1 MKVAEETW
9 ESAGETWSGYW
20 LDAAVWFADT
30 FAGWG
35 GFVDEEA

>member
-9 ESAGETWSGYW
+9 ESPGEASSGYW
-20 LDAAVWFADT
+20 LDAAVWFADK

-35 GFVDEEA
+35 GFGVEEA